1 MAMMRKGNGNV
12 GGIGRRTMRNTLNF
26 GTTLPDES
34 MNV

>member
-1 MAMMRKGNGNV
+1 MAMMRKGNGTG
-12 GGIGRRTMRNTLNF
+12 GGIGRRTMRNSLNF